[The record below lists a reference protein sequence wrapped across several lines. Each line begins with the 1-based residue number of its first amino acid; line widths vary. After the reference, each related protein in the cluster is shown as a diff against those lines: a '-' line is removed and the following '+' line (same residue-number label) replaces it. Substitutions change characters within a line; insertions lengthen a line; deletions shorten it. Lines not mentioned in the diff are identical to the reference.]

1 MKKWMMNLEAI
12 ETEFRYGVGM
22 YMHNRDNE
30 WFQNFKREVKS
41 TWKLSD
47 EEFTGIWNQFV
58 EEYNEKV
65 A

>member
-1 MKKWMMNLEAI
+1 MAHIEAI

-30 WFQNFKREVKS
+30 WFQNFKREVKA
-41 TWKLSD
+41 TWCMD
-47 EEFTGIWNQFV
+47 EDEFRGIWNQFV
-58 EEYNEKV
+58 TEYNEKN